1 MVLLHDE
8 DSRWYSNRVRIDPM
22 GHRANMG
29 NKGNPK
35 RNSRWSGRAVIK
47 AEEKRRRRQ
56 EAKDAIREAQ
66 MERIEIEEEIVLSR
80 RIPLR
85 YD

>member
-1 MVLLHDE
+1 
-8 DSRWYSNRVRIDPM
+8 
-22 GHRANMG
+22 MG

-35 RNSRWSGRAVIK
+35 RNSRWNGRAVIK

-56 EAKDAIREAQ
+56 EAKDAIAEAK
-66 MERIEIEEEIVLSR
+66 MERIEIEDEVTIIR
-80 RIPLR
+80 RIPIR

>member
-1 MVLLHDE
+1 
-8 DSRWYSNRVRIDPM
+8 
-22 GHRANMG
+22 MG

-35 RNSRWSGRAVIK
+35 RNSRRGGRAVIK

-66 MERIEIEEEIVLSR
+66 MERIEIEDEVVLIR
-80 RIPLR
+80 RIPIR

>member
-1 MVLLHDE
+1 
-8 DSRWYSNRVRIDPM
+8 
-22 GHRANMG
+22 MG
-29 NKGNPK
+29 NRGNPK

-56 EAKDAIREAQ
+56 EAKDAINEAK
-66 MERIEIEEEIVLSR
+66 MERIEIEDEVVFIR
-80 RIPLR
+80 RIPIR

>member
-1 MVLLHDE
+1 
-8 DSRWYSNRVRIDPM
+8 
-22 GHRANMG
+22 MG
-29 NKGNPK
+29 NRGNPSRK
-35 RNSRWSGRAVIK
+35 SRWSGRAVIK

-56 EAKDAIREAQ
+56 EAKDAIKEAQ
-66 MERIEIEEEIVLSR
+66 MERAEIEKDIVIIR

>member
-1 MVLLHDE
+1 
-8 DSRWYSNRVRIDPM
+8 
-22 GHRANMG
+22 MG

-56 EAKDAIREAQ
+56 EAKDAIKEAQ
-66 MERIEIEEEIVLSR
+66 MERIEIEDEVVLTR

>member
-1 MVLLHDE
+1 ML
-8 DSRWYSNRVRIDPM
+8 SQ
-22 GHRANMG
+22 MG
-29 NKGNPK
+29 NKGNPQRK
-35 RNSRWSGRAVIK
+35 SRWSSRAVIK

-66 MERIEIEEEIVLSR
+66 MERIEIEEEITLNR